1 LSVETQ
7 SESRID
13 ARKDGAIGWMIFSNP
28 ARRNAVSVGMW
39 QAVPGVLEDFAADP
53 AIRVVVLAG
62 AGDKAFVSGADISQ
76 FEAQR
81 STPEAVQR
89 YEEIGD
95 AAQSKLQNFDKPT
108 IAMIRGY
115 CIGGGVNIAAACDL
129 RIAADDARF
138 SIPAAKMGLGYRAS
152 SMKKLVDVVGA
163 AYAKEIMITAR
174 QFSAAEAKE
183 MGLVH
188 RVVPVPELEKL
199 TREYCEAIA
208 ANAPLTMRAAKR
220 IIREVVKSDFDAA
233 LCNAWVK
240 ECFNSADYTEG
251 RKAFMEKRKPVFK
264 GS

>member
-1 LSVETQ
+1 MTE
-7 SESRID
+7 EARID
-13 ARKDGAIGWMIFSNP
+13 SRKDGAIGWLIFNNP
-28 ARRNAVSVGMW
+28 ARRNAVSLGMW
-39 QAVPGVLEDFAADP
+39 EAIPRVLEDFGADP
-53 AIRVVVLAG
+53 QIRVVVLAG

-76 FEAQR
+76 FESQR

-115 CIGGGVNIAAACDL
+115 CLGGGVNIAAECDL

-138 SIPAAKMGLGYRAS
+138 SIPAARMGLGYRAS
-152 SMKKLVDVVGA
+152 SMKNLVDVVGA
-163 AYAKEIMITAR
+163 AYAREIMITAR
-174 QFSAAEAKE
+174 QFNAAEARE
-183 MGLVH
+183 MGLVN
-188 RVVPVPELEKL
+188 RVVPAAELEKFTL
-199 TREYCEAIA
+199 EYCQTIA

-233 LCNAWVK
+233 RCKAWVK
-240 ECFNSADYTEG
+240 ECFDSADYKEG
-251 RKAFMEKRKPVFK
+251 RKAFVEKRKPVFK

>member
-1 LSVETQ
+1 MDTTTQ
-7 SESRID
+7 QPRID
-13 ARKDGAIGWMIFSNP
+13 ARKDGAIGWLVFDNP

-39 QAVPGVLEDFAADP
+39 EAIPRVLEDFAADP

-76 FEAQR
+76 FESQR

-89 YEEIGD
+89 YEKIGE

-129 RIAADDARF
+129 RLAADDARF

-152 SMKKLVDVVGA
+152 SMKKLVDIVGL

-174 QFSAAEAKE
+174 QFSAAEARE

-188 RVVPVPELEKL
+188 RVASVPELAKL
-199 TREYCEAIA
+199 TREYCDAIA

-220 IIREVVKSDFDAA
+220 IIREVTRSEYDAA

-240 ECFNSADYTEG
+240 ECFDSRDYREG
-251 RKAFMEKRKPVFK
+251 RTAFMEKRKPVFK